1 MGGSAR
7 TRLLLTLVLLP
18 ASIAD
23 DLPNAGCATW
33 CSHGAHCT
41 HQECASCETC
51 TRQIP
56 CTPTKKEDLSHESC
70 ERWCKSYQSAA
81 HCAACSCRS
90 CHFCRTDSA
99 APAPAPSTYAD
110 TPRAGD
116 DSTPAAENEHVV
128 PTPTSNEA
136 LPVVLALAAMS
147 PPAAPSN
154 AIKYNTTAGAIRH
167 LSKLSVA
174 IAARQVTWDDAFSEW
189 DRKKNGLVNSS
200 EIQRLFKA
208 YNLPPLWLHAL
219 PPGLATVH
227 GVDYK
232 KLGALLAD
240 PAANHAAN
248 LATAAVAA
256 AA

>member
-23 DLPNAGCATW
+23 DPPDAGCATW

-90 CHFCRTDSA
+90 CPFCRTDSPA
-99 APAPAPSTYAD
+99 AAAAPSTYAD
-110 TPRAGD
+110 TPSASD

-128 PTPTSNEA
+128 PAPTSSEA
-136 LPVVLALAAMS
+136 SPVVLALAAMS
-147 PPAAPSN
+147 PPVAPSSS
-154 AIKYNTTAGAIRH
+154 KYNTTAGAIRH

-174 IAARQVTWDDAFSEW
+174 IATRQVTWDDAFSTY

-200 EIQRLFKA
+200 EIQRVFKA

-240 PAANHAAN
+240 PAAH
-248 LATAAVAA
+248 LSSRSPPTLLRQ
-256 AA
+256 